1 MSTIEM
7 PKRSITV
14 MTIEGNIGA
23 GKSTILRAIERYL
36 DSCDN
41 KTFAN
46 RFKFI
51 MEPVD
56 IWENIRDVSGQTIL
70 QKFYKDQHK
79 YAFSFQMMAYIS
91 RLSLFKK
98 TVRENP
104 DKDIFIVERSLC
116 ADRNIFLQMLHD
128 DEMIEDVEAQIYHRW
143 YDEFSMDFPV
153 HKIIYINSSPEK
165 CYERIH
171 KRMRSGEERIP
182 LDYLRRCHQYHQTW
196 LNPNKE
202 ESENNWKIQNGNVD
216 YLTEVLH
223 IDANE
228 DTNYD
233 FKDENDIGKLWVEQI
248 LAIH

>member
-1 MSTIEM
+1 MTER
-7 PKRSITV
+7 KITV

-36 DSCDN
+36 DCHSD
-41 KTFAN
+41 KTLQS
-46 RFKFI
+46 RIHFI

-56 IWENIRDVSGQTIL
+56 IWESIQDASGQTIL

-98 TVRENP
+98 SVREMK

-128 DEMIEDVEAQIYHRW
+128 DGMIEDVEAQIYHRW
-143 YDEFSMDFPV
+143 YDEFSADFPV
-153 HKIIYINSSPEK
+153 HKIIYIDSSPEK

-171 KRMRSGEERIP
+171 KRMRGGEERIP
-182 LDYLRRCHQYHQTW
+182 LEYLKRCNKYHQNW
-196 LNPNKE
+196 LKP
-202 ESENNWKIQNGNVD
+202 SENNGIENCSWTIQNGNCI
-216 YLTEVLH
+216 YKTEVVRL
-223 IDANE
+223 DTNE
-228 DTNYD
+228 DTEYNFLD
-233 FKDENDIGKLWVEQI
+233 DNDVGKQWVERI
-248 LAIH
+248 LNVLV